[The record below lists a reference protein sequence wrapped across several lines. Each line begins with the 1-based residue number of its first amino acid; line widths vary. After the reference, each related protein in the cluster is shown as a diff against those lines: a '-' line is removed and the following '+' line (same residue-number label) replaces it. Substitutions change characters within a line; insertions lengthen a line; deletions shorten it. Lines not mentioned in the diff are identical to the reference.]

1 VGQIE
6 RLSRN
11 RDDLHA
17 RVSLTVSEPIGNCRR
32 EVAASFPSPLVETMA
47 LSTCQIKDYLYQWC
61 LQFLVRTYGVNV
73 SIKRNAANALC
84 ELLPLFIKEMGG
96 LSERLAREEG
106 RVAVNAS
113 DVLCSYGDID
123 GLMAFWSATSA
134 QTCGMN
140 VCNLSRNRCAKL
152 RPTISEVQ
160 ESHPE
165 YVPSFLPLLPK
176 HSSLI
181 TDGRFQRT
189 EYRDNASPSK
199 RHKAGHFC
207 EPGGPSFS
215 QNTLRLANSRESTV
229 LSRSICES
237 LAQPL
242 RNPVKEEKLV
252 TRASQLLGG
261 TTPVLD
267 NS

>member
-1 VGQIE
+1 
-6 RLSRN
+6 
-11 RDDLHA
+11 
-17 RVSLTVSEPIGNCRR
+17 
-32 EVAASFPSPLVETMA
+32 
-47 LSTCQIKDYLYQWC
+47 
-61 LQFLVRTYGVNV
+61 
-73 SIKRNAANALC
+73 
-84 ELLPLFIKEMGG
+84 
-96 LSERLAREEG
+96 
-106 RVAVNAS
+106 VAVNAS

-189 EYRDNASPSK
+189 EYRDNAVSTLFFRSLIHITYRSPHQRDTKLGIFVS
-199 RHKAGHFC
+199 RADHLFHRTRCAWQT
-207 EPGGPSFS
+207 PGKK
-215 QNTLRLANSRESTV
+215 QN
-229 LSRSICES
+229 
-237 LAQPL
+237 
-242 RNPVKEEKLV
+242 
-252 TRASQLLGG
+252 
-261 TTPVLD
+261 
-267 NS
+267 